1 MRKIDNMLGSGKWG
15 KFVSHYIDLR
25 DPPPNRRS
33 TCDGAQEQHLT
44 EAAVIIAFGM
54 YLLEQGALTVEL
66 HPDGEHGKRHD
77 LKKSLEVHGLML
89 VRPQGITSYGG
100 TYQRGR
106 ETVHVTLKPGVGDVV
121 TEIGGKALVAECKGG
136 VVNTRHAGQLSKLR
150 RGLYEAVGLLMAR
163 PLKGERHVAVV
174 PSTPE
179 TEKVA
184 RRMLPRATA
193 AGIEIALVDENGCV
207 SFVK

>member
-1 MRKIDNMLGSGKWG
+1 MIAAAVQWAERITRKIDNMLGSGNG
-15 KFVSHYIDLR
+15 VSVVSHYIDLR

-33 TCDGAQEQHLT
+33 SCDGAQEQHLT

-77 LKKSLEVHGLML
+77 LKKSLEVYGLML

-100 TYQRGR
+100 TYQRGHQ
-106 ETVHVTLKPGVGDVV
+106 TVHVTLKPGVGDVV
-121 TEIGGKALVAECKGG
+121 TEIGGKAVVAECKGG

-150 RGLYEAVGLLMAR
+150 RGLCEAVGLLMAR
-163 PLKGERHVAVV
+163 PLKPNV
-174 PSTPE
+174 
-179 TEKVA
+179 
-184 RRMLPRATA
+184 MLLWCRPHLRPR
-193 AGIEIALVDENGCV
+193 
-207 SFVK
+207 K